1 VVDVE
6 RVVREG
12 LDVLQ
17 VGGVARGAGGFEGVE
32 DVVAGVAED
41 PVPVCERKKSNESV
55 LAFGLGYARLC
66 WGSVE
71 DIPDPRHAGPP
82 VLGLLKS

>member
-1 VVDVE
+1 MVDVE

-32 DVVAGVAED
+32 DVITGVAED
-41 PVPVCERKKSNESV
+41 PIPVCERKNRTSQSWLWV
-55 LAFGLGYARLC
+55 GLWLALLEKRGRHT
-66 WGSVE
+66 GS
-71 DIPDPRHAGPP
+71 
-82 VLGLLKS
+82 